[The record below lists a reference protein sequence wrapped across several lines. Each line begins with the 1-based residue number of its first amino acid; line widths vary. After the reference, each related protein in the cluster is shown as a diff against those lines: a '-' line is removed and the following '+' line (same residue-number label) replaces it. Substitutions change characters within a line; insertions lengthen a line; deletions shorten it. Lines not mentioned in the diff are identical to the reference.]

1 MKRVIG
7 ALTLG
12 VLALLLFGMAPAR
25 ANPGDDPVNEPAPT
39 GFVLPEQVDVNEFA
53 DYDKVFLDK
62 VKQAG
67 LWEIPSGEWAQK
79 KGLSEQTRIVGK
91 LIAADHRVLD
101 DDVKRVAKR
110 FGYTL
115 PTKPTADQQY
125 WLDELN
131 SAKGKDFDRAFA
143 KRLHFAHG
151 LVYQAIA
158 DVRAHSRNQMMRAF
172 AKQCEIFVN
181 RHMALLETTGEVN
194 FDDMPKPI
202 IPKGN
207 NRAADNRK
215 QPVTLIALFAVT
227 GAIGIAGVA
236 RALRGAV

>member
-1 MKRVIG
+1 MKRVIA
-7 ALTLG
+7 ALALG
-12 VLALLLFGMAPAR
+12 VIGVLMFGGAPAG
-25 ANPGDDPVNEPAPT
+25 AVPGADPVNDPAPT
-39 GFVLPEQVDVNEFA
+39 SFVLPEQVDVQEFA
-53 DYDKVFLDK
+53 NYDKVFLDK

-67 LWEIPSGEWAQK
+67 LWEIPSGEWASQR
-79 KGLSEQTRIVGK
+79 GASEQTRIVGK

-101 DDVKRVAKR
+101 DDVTRVAAR

-115 PTKPTADQQY
+115 PTKPTADQQF
-125 WLDELN
+125 WLDEIN
-131 SAKGKDFDRAFA
+131 GAKGKEFDRLFA
-143 KRLHFAHG
+143 MRLHFAHG

-158 DVRAHSRNQMMRAF
+158 DVRAHSRNPVMRAF

-194 FDDMPKPI
+194 FDELPEPV

-207 NRAADNRK
+207 LRAADNRK
-215 QPVTLIALFAVT
+215 QPLMFIALFALT

>member
-1 MKRVIG
+1 VKSLLAAI
-7 ALTLG
+7 ALG
-12 VLALLLFGMAPAR
+12 VLGVFLLGTAPSY

-39 GFVLPEQVDVNEFA
+39 GFVMPDQVDVNVFA
-53 DYDKVFLDK
+53 SYDKVFLDK

-67 LWEIPSGEWAQK
+67 LWEIPSGEWAEK

-101 DDVKRVAKR
+101 DDVKRVAAR

-115 PTKPTADQQY
+115 PTKPTADQQM
-125 WLDELN
+125 WLDEEK
-131 SAKGKDFDRAFA
+131 AATGKDFDRVFA
-143 KRLHFAHG
+143 QRLHFAHG

-158 DVRAHSRNQMMRAF
+158 DVRAHSRNPLMRAF

-194 FDDMPKPI
+194 FDALPKPVV
-202 IPKGN
+202 PKGN
-207 NRAADNRK
+207 LRAADNRK
-215 QPVTLIALFAVT
+215 QPLTLIALFAVT

>member
-1 MKRVIG
+1 MKRVIATL
-7 ALTLG
+7 ALGFLG
-12 VLALLLFGMAPAR
+12 ALLLGAAPSY

-39 GFVLPEQVDVNEFA
+39 GFVLPEQVDVQVFA
-53 DYDKVFLDK
+53 DYDEVFLDK

-67 LWEIPSGEWAQK
+67 LWEIPSGEWAEK
-79 KGLSEQTRIVGK
+79 KGLSEQTRAVGK

-101 DDVKRVAKR
+101 DDVTRVAAR

-131 SAKGKDFDRAFA
+131 AAKGKDFDRKFA
-143 KRLHFAHG
+143 MRLHFAHG

-158 DVRAHSRNQMMRAF
+158 DVRAHSRNAMMRAF

-194 FDDMPKPI
+194 FDDLPKPVV
-202 IPKGN
+202 PKGN
-207 NRAADNRK
+207 LRASDNRK
-215 QPVTLIALFAVT
+215 KPLTLIALFAVT

>member
-1 MKRVIG
+1 VKRVIA
-7 ALTLG
+7 ALALG
-12 VLALLLFGMAPAR
+12 FFGALLLGSAPAQ
-25 ANPGDDPVNEPAPT
+25 ANPGDDPVNEPAPA
-39 GFVLPEQVDVNEFA
+39 GFVMPDQVDVQVFA

-67 LWEIPSGEWAQK
+67 LWEIPSGDWAEQ

-101 DDVKRVAKR
+101 DDVKRVAAR

-125 WLDELN
+125 WLDELKA
-131 SAKGKDFDRAFA
+131 AKGKEFDRLFA
-143 KRLHFAHG
+143 MRLHFAHG

-158 DVRAHSRNQMMRAF
+158 DVRAHSRNPLMRAF
-172 AKQCEIFVN
+172 AKQCEIFVH
-181 RHMALLETTGEVN
+181 RHMALLETTGEVS
-194 FDDMPKPI
+194 FDDLPKPVV
-202 IPKGN
+202 PKGN
-207 NRAADNRK
+207 LRASDNRK
-215 QPVTLIALFAVT
+215 KPVTLIALFAVT

>member
-1 MKRVIG
+1 VKRVLAAI
-7 ALTLG
+7 ALG
-12 VLALLLFGMAPAR
+12 MMAVLLTGPGPAL

-39 GFVLPEQVDVNEFA
+39 GFVIPETVDVQEFA
-53 DYDKVFLDK
+53 SYDKVFLDK

-67 LWEIPSGEWAQK
+67 LWEIPSGDWAEK
-79 KGLSEQTRIVGK
+79 RGASDQTRIVGK

-101 DDVKRVAKR
+101 DDVKRVAAR
-110 FGYTL
+110 FTYTL
-115 PTKPTADQQY
+115 PTKPTADQQM
-125 WLDELN
+125 WLDEMQA
-131 SAKGKDFDRAFA
+131 AKGKDFDRIFA
-143 KRLHFAHG
+143 QRLHFAHG

-158 DVRAHSRNQMMRAF
+158 DVRAHSRNPLMRAF

-181 RHMALLETTGEVN
+181 RHMALLESTGEVDFN
-194 FDDMPKPI
+194 TLPKPV

-207 NRAADNRK
+207 LRAADNRTK
-215 QPVTLIALFAVT
+215 PMMFIALFAVT

>member
-1 MKRVIG
+1 MKRVLA
-7 ALTLG
+7 ALALG
-12 VLALLLFGMAPAR
+12 VFGLLLFASPPAS
-25 ANPGDDPVNEPAPT
+25 ASPGDDPVNEPAPA
-39 GFVLPEQVDVNEFA
+39 GFVLPEQVDVQEFA

-67 LWEIPSGEWAQK
+67 LWEIPSGEWAEK
-79 KGLSEQTRIVGK
+79 KGLSDQTRVVGK

-101 DDVKRVAKR
+101 DDVKRVSAR

-115 PTKPTADQQY
+115 PSKPTADQQM

-131 SAKGKDFDRAFA
+131 AAKGKDFDRKFA
-143 KRLHFAHG
+143 QRLHFAHG
-151 LVYQAIA
+151 IVYQAIA
-158 DVRAHSRNQMMRAF
+158 DVRAHSRNAMMRAF

-181 RHMALLETTGEVN
+181 RHMALLESTGEVD
-194 FDDMPKPI
+194 FDTLPKPVV
-202 IPKGN
+202 PKGN
-207 NRAADNRK
+207 LRAADNRTK
-215 QPVTLIALFAVT
+215 PMMLIALFAVT

>member
-1 MKRVIG
+1 VKRVI
-7 ALTLG
+7 AAVAFG
-12 VLALLLFGMAPAR
+12 VLALLLFGSGQAF

-39 GFVLPEQVDVNEFA
+39 GFVMPEQVDVREFA
-53 DYDKVFLDK
+53 NYDKVFLDK

-67 LWEIPSGEWAQK
+67 LWEIPSGVWASE
-79 KGLSEQTRIVGK
+79 KGASEQTRIVGK

-101 DDVKRVAKR
+101 DDVKGVAGR

-115 PTKPTADQQY
+115 PTSPTADQQM
-125 WLDELN
+125 WLDELK
-131 SAKGKDFDRAFA
+131 AATGKDFDRKFA
-143 KRLHFAHG
+143 QRLHFAHG

-158 DVRAHSRNQMMRAF
+158 DVRAHSRNPMMRAF

-181 RHMALLETTGEVN
+181 RHMALLESTGEVD
-194 FDDMPKPI
+194 FDSLPEPVV
-202 IPKGN
+202 PKGN
-207 NRAADNRK
+207 LRAADNRK
-215 QPVTLIALFAVT
+215 QPLMLIALFTVT